1 MDRTRGDDPIDLPRP
16 GDDPD
21 GWESR
26 MADVSDMSLSELRQ
40 LPADDQSPLANSL
53 RRVAEE
59 LAGNTEQIAGFNS
72 AL

>member
-1 MDRTRGDDPIDLPRP
+1 MDRTRGDDPIDRP
-16 GDDPD
+16 QPGGDPV
-21 GWESR
+21 GWDSR
-26 MADVSDMSLSELRQ
+26 MADVSDMSLGELRD
-40 LPADDQSPLANSL
+40 LPADDHSPLANSL